1 MSQGLNNDIAVSK
14 TRRVVK
20 NLRWWVLVLF
30 LLGVTVNYI
39 TRNSLGI
46 IAPELKATLGITTEQ
61 YSWIV
66 GAFQLAYTIFQ
77 PLCGWLI
84 DVIGLK
90 LGFMICATLW
100 ALACIAHAGAGSWLH
115 LAILRFFMGGA
126 EAAATPANAKTIGE
140 WFPKSERPIAAGWAG
155 VGFSIGAMLAPPII
169 YFAHASF
176 GWQGAFM
183 FTGAL
188 ALLWAGVGFSIGAML
203 APPIIYFAHASF
215 GWQGAFM
222 FTGALALLWVVLWW
236 AFYQTPEK
244 HPNLSKSELEY
255 IKQDNEAPPVKQPFF
270 TALKTVSKNKR
281 FYGIAIPAFMAEP
294 AWAVLS
300 FWVPLYLAK
309 EHGMDLKQIAMFA
322 WLPFLAADLGSVVS
336 GYLTRLY
343 VRWFGCTRVNSVIA
357 SSVTGAFLMLSLAL
371 VAITRDPYITIILI
385 SIGGFGH
392 QIISCMLSA
401 LVVESFDKGQMAT
414 VNGMRGS
421 AAWIASFLF
430 SLLIGVTADKIG
442 FNPLFIAMGFFDLI
456 GAVFLVA
463 FIAER
468 RAKRA

>member
-1 MSQGLNNDIAVSK
+1 MSLGINNDMAANK
-14 TRRVVK
+14 PRRVVK
-20 NLRWWVLVLF
+20 NLRWWMLILF

-46 IAPELKATLGITTEQ
+46 LAPELKSSLGITTEQ

-66 GAFQLAYTIFQ
+66 GAFQLAYTLFQ

-90 LGFMICATLW
+90 LGFMICAGLW
-100 ALACIAHAGAGSWLH
+100 ALACLLHAGAGSWLQ

-140 WFPKSERPIAAGWAG
+140 WFPKSERPIASGWAG

-169 YFAHASF
+169 YVAHASF

-183 FTGAL
+183 FTGVL
-188 ALLWAGVGFSIGAML
+188 AMLWA
-203 APPIIYFAHASF
+203 
-215 GWQGAFM
+215 
-222 FTGALALLWVVLWW
+222 VLWW
-236 AFYQTPEK
+236 IFYNTPDN
-244 HPNLSKSELEY
+244 HPNLSQSELDY
-255 IKQDNEAPPVKQPFF
+255 IHQDKEAPAIKLPFL
-270 TALKTVSKNKR
+270 TALKTVARNKR

-300 FWVPLYLAK
+300 FWVPLYLSK
-309 EHGMDLKQIAMFA
+309 ELGMDLKQIAMFA
-322 WLPFLAADLGSVVS
+322 WLPFLAADLGSVAS

-343 VRWFGCTRVNSVIA
+343 TCIFGCTRINSVIA
-357 SSVTGAFLMLSLAL
+357 SSVTGAFLMISLAI
-371 VAITRDPYITIILI
+371 VAFTKSPYITIILI

-430 SLLIGVTADKIG
+430 SLIIGVTADKIG

-456 GAVFLVA
+456 GAFFLVT

-468 RAKRA
+468 RAQRA

>member
-1 MSQGLNNDIAVSK
+1 MSLGIDNDMAANK
-14 TRRVVK
+14 PRRVVK
-20 NLRWWVLVLF
+20 NLRWWMLILF

-46 IAPELKATLGITTEQ
+46 LAPELKSSLGITTEQ

-66 GAFQLAYTIFQ
+66 GAFQLAYTLFQ

-90 LGFMICATLW
+90 LGFMICAGLW
-100 ALACIAHAGAGSWLH
+100 ALACLLHAGAGSWLQ

-140 WFPKSERPIAAGWAG
+140 WFPKSERPIASGWAG

-169 YFAHASF
+169 YVAHASF

-183 FTGAL
+183 FTGVL
-188 ALLWAGVGFSIGAML
+188 AMLWA
-203 APPIIYFAHASF
+203 
-215 GWQGAFM
+215 
-222 FTGALALLWVVLWW
+222 VLWW
-236 AFYQTPEK
+236 IFYNTPDN
-244 HPNLSKSELEY
+244 HPNLSQSELDY
-255 IKQDNEAPPVKQPFF
+255 IHQDKEAPAIKLPFL
-270 TALKTVSKNKR
+270 TALKTVARNKR

-300 FWVPLYLAK
+300 FWVPLYLSK
-309 EHGMDLKQIAMFA
+309 ELGMDLKQIAMFA
-322 WLPFLAADLGSVVS
+322 WLPFLAADLGSVAS

-343 VRWFGCTRVNSVIA
+343 TRIFGCTRINSVIA
-357 SSVTGAFLMLSLAL
+357 SSVTGAFLMISLAI
-371 VAITRDPYITIILI
+371 VAFTKSPYITIILI

-430 SLLIGVTADKIG
+430 SLIIGVTADKIG

-456 GAVFLVA
+456 GAFFLVT

-468 RAKRA
+468 RAQRA

>member
-1 MSQGLNNDIAVSK
+1 MSQGINNDMAANK
-14 TRRVVK
+14 PRRVVK
-20 NLRWWVLVLF
+20 NLRWWMLILF

-46 IAPELKATLGITTEQ
+46 LAPELKSSLGITTEQ

-66 GAFQLAYTIFQ
+66 GAFQLAYTLFQ

-90 LGFMICATLW
+90 LGFMICAGLW
-100 ALACIAHAGAGSWLH
+100 ALACLLHAGAGSWLQ

-140 WFPKSERPIAAGWAG
+140 WFPKSERPIASGWAG

-169 YFAHASF
+169 YVAHASF

-183 FTGAL
+183 FTGVL
-188 ALLWAGVGFSIGAML
+188 AM
-203 APPIIYFAHASF
+203 
-215 GWQGAFM
+215 
-222 FTGALALLWVVLWW
+222 LWVVLWW
-236 AFYQTPEK
+236 IFYNTPDN
-244 HPNLSKSELEY
+244 HPNLSQSELDY
-255 IKQDNEAPPVKQPFF
+255 IHQDKEAPAIKLPFL
-270 TALKTVSKNKR
+270 TALKTVARNKR

-300 FWVPLYLAK
+300 FWVPLYLSK
-309 EHGMDLKQIAMFA
+309 ELGMDLKQIAMFA
-322 WLPFLAADLGSVVS
+322 WLPFLAADLGSVAS

-343 VRWFGCTRVNSVIA
+343 TRIFGCTRINSVVA
-357 SSVTGAFLMLSLAL
+357 SSVTGAFLMISLAI
-371 VAITRDPYITIILI
+371 VAFTKSLYITIILI

-430 SLLIGVTADKIG
+430 SLMIGVTADKIG

-456 GAVFLVA
+456 GAFFLVT

-468 RAKRA
+468 RAQRA

>member
-1 MSQGLNNDIAVSK
+1 MSHGINQDVTAVK
-14 TRRVVK
+14 AKRTFRH
-20 NLRWWVLVLF
+20 LRWWVLVLF
-30 LLGVTVNYI
+30 LLGVTINYI

-46 IAPELKATLGITTEQ
+46 LAPELKTSLGITTEQ
-61 YSWIV
+61 YSYIV
-66 GAFQLAYTIFQ
+66 GAFQLAYTLFQ

-100 ALACIAHAGAGSWLH
+100 AIICILHAGAGSWLH

-140 WFPKSERPIAAGWAG
+140 WFPKRERPIAAGWAG
-155 VGFSIGAMLAPPII
+155 VGFSIGAMLAPPIV
-169 YFAHASF
+169 YFAHVSF

-183 FTGAL
+183 FTGGLAL
-188 ALLWAGVGFSIGAML
+188 A
-203 APPIIYFAHASF
+203 
-215 GWQGAFM
+215 
-222 FTGALALLWVVLWW
+222 WVVLWW
-236 AFYQTPEK
+236 LCYHNPER
-244 HPNLSKSELEY
+244 HPNLSKDELAF
-255 IKQDNEAPPVKQPFF
+255 IQQDNEPPPVKQPFL
-270 TALKTVSKNKR
+270 TALRNVAKNRR

-300 FWVPLYLAK
+300 FWVPLYLAN
-309 EHGMDLKQIAMFA
+309 ERGMDLKQIAMFA
-322 WLPFLAADLGSVVS
+322 WLPFLAADLGSAAS

-343 VRWFGCTRVNSVIA
+343 VKLFGCTRINSVVA
-357 SSVTGAFLMLSLAL
+357 SSVTGACMMVALAL
-371 VAITRDPYITIILI
+371 VALTEDPYIAIALI

-401 LVVESFDKGQMAT
+401 LVVETFDRGQMAT

-430 SLLIGVTADKIG
+430 SLLIGVTADRIG

-456 GAVFLVA
+456 GAIFLIA

-468 RAKRA
+468 RTARA

>member
-1 MSQGLNNDIAVSK
+1 MSQGINNDMAVSK
-14 TRRVVK
+14 PRRIVK

-46 IAPELKATLGITTEQ
+46 LAPELKTSLGITTEQ

-66 GAFQLAYTIFQ
+66 GAFQLAYTLFQ

-90 LGFMICATLW
+90 LGFMICAGLW
-100 ALACIAHAGAGSWLH
+100 ALTCLLHAGAGNWLH

-140 WFPKSERPIAAGWAG
+140 WFPKSERPVAAGWAG

-183 FTGAL
+183 FTGVL
-188 ALLWAGVGFSIGAML
+188 AAA
-203 APPIIYFAHASF
+203 
-215 GWQGAFM
+215 
-222 FTGALALLWVVLWW
+222 WVVLWW
-236 AFYQTPEK
+236 AFYHNPDK
-244 HPNLSKSELEY
+244 HPNLSKEELEF
-255 IKQDNEAPPVKQPFF
+255 IRQDNEPPAVKLPFL
-270 TALKTVSKNKR
+270 TALKTVGKNKR

-294 AWAVLS
+294 AWAVMS
-300 FWVPLYLAK
+300 FWVPLYLSKAY
-309 EHGMDLKQIAMFA
+309 GMDLKQIALFA
-322 WLPFLAADLGSVVS
+322 WLPFLAADLGSVAS
-336 GYLTRLY
+336 GYLTKLY
-343 VRWFGCTRVNSVIA
+343 VRLFGCSRVNSIVA
-357 SSVTGAFLMLSLAL
+357 SSVSGAFLMISLAAMAFTNNPY
-371 VAITRDPYITIILI
+371 VAIALI

-421 AAWIASFLF
+421 CAWIASFLF

-456 GAVFLVA
+456 GAFFLVV

-468 RAKRA
+468 RARRA

>member
-1 MSQGLNNDIAVSK
+1 MSQNINNEIAVSK

-20 NLRWWVLVLF
+20 NLRWWMLVLF

-46 IAPELKATLGITTEQ
+46 LAPELKTELGITTEQ

-66 GAFQLAYTIFQ
+66 GAFQLAYTLFQ
-77 PLCGWLI
+77 PICGWLI

-90 LGFMICATLW
+90 LGFAICAVLW
-100 ALACIAHAGAGSWLH
+100 AAACIAHAGAGNWLH
-115 LAILRFFMGGA
+115 MALLRFGMGA
-126 EAAATPANAKTIGE
+126 SEAAATPANAKTIGE

-183 FTGAL
+183 FTGFL
-188 ALLWAGVGFSIGAML
+188 ALV
-203 APPIIYFAHASF
+203 
-215 GWQGAFM
+215 
-222 FTGALALLWVVLWW
+222 WVALWW
-236 AFYQTPEK
+236 AFYHSPNK
-244 HPNLSKSELEY
+244 HPNLSKEELAF
-255 IKQDNEAPPVKQPFF
+255 IQQDNEAAPVKLPFF
-270 TALKTVSKNKR
+270 TALRAIGKNKR

-294 AWAVLS
+294 AWAVMS

-309 EHGMDLKQIAMFA
+309 AYGMDLKQIALFA
-322 WLPFLAADLGSVVS
+322 WLPFLAADLGSVAS

-343 VRWFGCTRVNSVIA
+343 VRIFGCTRVNSIVA
-357 SSVTGAFLMLSLAL
+357 SSITGAFLMISLAVMAFTSNPY
-371 VAITRDPYITIILI
+371 VAIALI
-385 SIGGFGH
+385 SVGGFGH

-430 SLLIGVTADKIG
+430 SLIIGVTADTIG

-456 GAVFLVA
+456 GALFLVA

-468 RAKRA
+468 RAATRA

>member
-1 MSQGLNNDIAVSK
+1 MNLDINSSPIATK
-14 TRRVVK
+14 GKRTFR
-20 NLRWWVLVLF
+20 NLRWWVLSLF

-46 IAPELKATLGITTEQ
+46 LAPELKTSMGITTEQ

-77 PLCGWLI
+77 PICGWLI

-90 LGFMICATLW
+90 IGFMICAVIW
-100 ALACIAHAGAGSWLH
+100 ALMCIFHAGAGSWLH
-115 LAILRFFMGGA
+115 LAILRFFMGA
-126 EAAATPANAKTIGE
+126 SEAAATPANAKTLGE
-140 WFPKSERPIAAGWAG
+140 WFPKKERPIAAGWAG

-169 YFAHASF
+169 VVAHAYL

-183 FTGAL
+183 FSG
-188 ALLWAGVGFSIGAML
+188 G
-203 APPIIYFAHASF
+203 
-215 GWQGAFM
+215 
-222 FTGALALLWVVLWW
+222 LALLWVALWW
-236 AFYQTPEK
+236 LFYHNPED
-244 HPNLSKSELEY
+244 HPNLSREELDF
-255 IKQDNEAPPVKQPFF
+255 IRQDNEAPPVKLPFF

-300 FWVPLYLAK
+300 FWVPLYLAN
-309 EHGMDLKQIAMFA
+309 ERGMDLKQIAMFA
-322 WLPFLAADLGSVVS
+322 WLPFLAADLGSIAS

-343 VRWFGCTRVNSVIA
+343 TRWFGCSRVNSIVA

-371 VAITRDPYITIILI
+371 VAISKDPWVAILLI

-392 QIISCMLSA
+392 QVISCMLSA

-421 AAWIASFLF
+421 FAWIASFLF

-442 FNPLFIAMGFFDLI
+442 FNPLFVAMGFFDLI
-456 GAVFLVA
+456 GAIFLIA

-468 RAKRA
+468 RGKTRSQA

>member
-1 MSQGLNNDIAVSK
+1 MSQGINNDMAANK
-14 TRRVVK
+14 PRRVVK
-20 NLRWWVLVLF
+20 NLRWWMLILF

-46 IAPELKATLGITTEQ
+46 LAPELKNSLGITTEQ

-66 GAFQLAYTIFQ
+66 GAFQLAYTLFQ

-90 LGFMICATLW
+90 LGFMICAGLW
-100 ALACIAHAGAGSWLH
+100 ALACLLHAGAGSWLQ

-140 WFPKSERPIAAGWAG
+140 WFPKSERPIASGWAG

-169 YFAHASF
+169 YVAHASF

-183 FTGAL
+183 FTGVL
-188 ALLWAGVGFSIGAML
+188 AM
-203 APPIIYFAHASF
+203 
-215 GWQGAFM
+215 
-222 FTGALALLWVVLWW
+222 LWVVLWW
-236 AFYQTPEK
+236 IFYNTPDN
-244 HPNLSKSELEY
+244 HPNLSQSELDY
-255 IKQDNEAPPVKQPFF
+255 IHQDKEAPAIKLPFL
-270 TALKTVSKNKR
+270 TALKTVARNKR

-300 FWVPLYLAK
+300 FWVPLYLSK
-309 EHGMDLKQIAMFA
+309 ELGMDLKQIAMFA
-322 WLPFLAADLGSVVS
+322 WLPFLAADLGSVAS

-343 VRWFGCTRVNSVIA
+343 TRIFGCTRINSVVA
-357 SSVTGAFLMLSLAL
+357 SSVTGAFLMISLAI
-371 VAITRDPYITIILI
+371 VAFTKSPYITIILI

-430 SLLIGVTADKIG
+430 SLMIGVTADKIG

-456 GAVFLVA
+456 GAFFLVT

-468 RAKRA
+468 RAQRA

>member
-1 MSQGLNNDIAVSK
+1 MSQGINNDVTVSK
-14 TRRVVK
+14 SRRVVK

-46 IAPELKATLGITTEQ
+46 LAPELKTSLGITTEQ

-77 PLCGWLI
+77 PICGWLI

-90 LGFMICATLW
+90 LGFMVCAILW
-100 ALACIAHAGAGSWLH
+100 AIACIAHAGAGSWLH
-115 LAILRFFMGGA
+115 IALLRFGMGA
-126 EAAATPANAKTIGE
+126 SEAAATPANAKTIGE
-140 WFPKSERPIAAGWAG
+140 WFPKSERPVAAGWAG

-183 FTGAL
+183 FTGFL
-188 ALLWAGVGFSIGAML
+188 ALV
-203 APPIIYFAHASF
+203 
-215 GWQGAFM
+215 
-222 FTGALALLWVVLWW
+222 WVVLWW
-236 AFYQTPEK
+236 TFYHNPEQ
-244 HPNLSKSELEY
+244 HPNLSKEELAY
-255 IKQDNEAPPVKQPFF
+255 IQQDNEPPAVKLPFF
-270 TALKTVSKNKR
+270 KALSNISKNKR

-294 AWAVLS
+294 AWAVMS
-300 FWVPLYLAK
+300 FWVPLYLSK
-309 EHGMDLKQIAMFA
+309 TYGMDLKQIALFA
-322 WLPFLAADLGSVVS
+322 WLPFLAADLGSIAS
-336 GYLTRLY
+336 GYLTKIYTRL
-343 VRWFGCTRVNSVIA
+343 FGCTRVNSVVA
-357 SSVTGAFLMLSLAL
+357 SSVSGAFLMLSLAMMAFTNNPY
-371 VAITRDPYITIILI
+371 VAIALI
-385 SIGGFGH
+385 SVGGFGH

-421 AAWIASFLF
+421 AAWIASFAF
-430 SLLIGVTADKIG
+430 SLIIGVTADKIG

-456 GAVFLVA
+456 GAIFLVA

>member
-1 MSQGLNNDIAVSK
+1 MSHGIQQDVTAVK
-14 TRRVVK
+14 AKRTIR

-46 IAPELKATLGITTEQ
+46 LAPELKTSLGITTEQ

-66 GAFQLAYTIFQ
+66 GAFQLAYTLFQ
-77 PLCGWLI
+77 PVCGWLI

-90 LGFMICATLW
+90 LGFLICAGVW
-100 ALACIAHAGAGSWLH
+100 AMVCMLHAGAGSWLQ

-140 WFPKSERPIAAGWAG
+140 WFPKKERPIAAGWAG

-183 FTGAL
+183 FTGVL
-188 ALLWAGVGFSIGAML
+188 AML
-203 APPIIYFAHASF
+203 
-215 GWQGAFM
+215 
-222 FTGALALLWVVLWW
+222 WVILWW
-236 AFYQTPEK
+236 LFYHNPEQ
-244 HPNLSKSELEY
+244 HPNLSKEELEF
-255 IKQDNEAPPVKQPFF
+255 IKQDNEPPAIKLPFL
-270 TALKTVSKNKR
+270 TALKNVSKNKR

-300 FWVPLYLAK
+300 FWVPLYLAS
-309 EHGMDLKQIAMFA
+309 ERGMDLKQIAMFA
-322 WLPFLAADLGSVVS
+322 WLPFLAADLGSVAS
-336 GYLTRLY
+336 GYLTKIY
-343 VRWFGCTRVNSVIA
+343 TRWFGCTRINSIVA
-357 SSVTGAFLMLSLAL
+357 SSVTGAFLMISLAL
-371 VAITRDPYITIILI
+371 VAITKDPYVTIALI
-385 SIGGFGH
+385 SVGGFGH

-401 LVVESFDKGQMAT
+401 LVVDSFDKGQMAT

-442 FNPLFIAMGFFDLI
+442 YNPLFIAMGFFDLI
-456 GAVFLVA
+456 GAVFLVS

-468 RAKRA
+468 RSRRA

>member
-1 MSQGLNNDIAVSK
+1 MSQGINNDMTASK
-14 TRRVVK
+14 PRHIVK
-20 NLRWWVLVLF
+20 NLRWWILVLF

-46 IAPELKATLGITTEQ
+46 LAPELKSNLGITTEQ

-66 GAFQLAYTIFQ
+66 GAFQLAYTLFQ

-90 LGFMICATLW
+90 LGFMICAGLW
-100 ALACIAHAGAGSWLH
+100 ALACLMHAGAGNWVH
-115 LAILRFFMGGA
+115 LALLRFFMGGA

-169 YFAHASF
+169 YFALASF

-183 FTGAL
+183 FTGIL
-188 ALLWAGVGFSIGAML
+188 AM
-203 APPIIYFAHASF
+203 
-215 GWQGAFM
+215 
-222 FTGALALLWVVLWW
+222 LWVVLWW
-236 AFYQTPEK
+236 AFYHNPDK
-244 HPNLSKSELEY
+244 HPNLSKAELDF
-255 IKQDNEAPPVKQPFF
+255 IRQDNEAPPVKLPFL
-270 TALKTVSKNKR
+270 TALKTVGKNKR

-294 AWAVLS
+294 AWAVMS
-300 FWVPLYLAK
+300 FWVPLYLSK
-309 EHGMDLKQIAMFA
+309 TYGMDLKQIALFA
-322 WLPFLAADLGSVVS
+322 WLPFLAADLGSIAS
-336 GYLTRLY
+336 GYLTKLYTRL
-343 VRWFGCTRVNSVIA
+343 FGLSRVNSVVA
-357 SSVTGAFLMLSLAL
+357 SSVSGAFLMVSLA
-371 VAITRDPYITIILI
+371 VMAFTNNPYIAIVLI

-430 SLLIGVTADKIG
+430 SLIIGVTADKIG

-456 GAVFLVA
+456 GAFFLVT

>member
-1 MSQGLNNDIAVSK
+1 MSQGVNNNMTVSK
-14 TRRVVK
+14 TRRVMK
-20 NLRWWVLVLF
+20 NLRWWMLVLF

-46 IAPELKATLGITTEQ
+46 LAPELEKELGITSQQ
-61 YSWIV
+61 YSYIV

-90 LGFMICATLW
+90 LGFMICACLW
-100 ALACIAHAGAGSWLH
+100 AVACIAHAGAGSWLH
-115 LAILRFFMGGA
+115 IAMLRFGMGA
-126 EAAATPANAKTIGE
+126 SEAAATPANAKTIGE
-140 WFPKSERPIAAGWAG
+140 WFPKSERPVAAGWAG
-155 VGFSIGAMLAPPII
+155 VGFSVGAMLAPPII

-183 FTGAL
+183 FTGFL
-188 ALLWAGVGFSIGAML
+188 ALV
-203 APPIIYFAHASF
+203 
-215 GWQGAFM
+215 
-222 FTGALALLWVVLWW
+222 WVVLWW
-236 AFYQTPEK
+236 LFYHNPEQ
-244 HPNLSKSELEY
+244 HPNLSKEELAF
-255 IKQDNEAPPVKQPFF
+255 IQQDNEAPAVKLPFLK
-270 TALKTVSKNKR
+270 ALSNISKNKR

-294 AWAVLS
+294 AWAVMS

-309 EHGMDLKQIAMFA
+309 TYGMDLKQIALFA
-322 WLPFLAADLGSVVS
+322 WLPFLAADLGSVAS
-336 GYLTRLY
+336 GYLTKLY
-343 VRWFGCTRVNSVIA
+343 VRFFGFSRVNAVVA
-357 SSVTGAFLMLSLAL
+357 SSVSGAFLMLSLAIMAFTSNPY
-371 VAITRDPYITIILI
+371 VAIALI

-401 LVVESFDKGQMAT
+401 LVVESFDRGQMAT

-421 AAWIASFLF
+421 AAWIASFIF
-430 SLLIGVTADKIG
+430 SLIIGVTADKIG

-456 GAVFLVA
+456 GAVFLIA

>member
-1 MSQGLNNDIAVSK
+1 MSQGINNDMAANK
-14 TRRVVK
+14 PRRVVK
-20 NLRWWVLVLF
+20 NLRWWMLILF
-30 LLGVTVNYI
+30 LFGVTVNYI

-46 IAPELKATLGITTEQ
+46 LAPELKSSLGITTEQ

-66 GAFQLAYTIFQ
+66 GAFQLAYTLFQ

-90 LGFMICATLW
+90 LGFMICAGLW
-100 ALACIAHAGAGSWLH
+100 ALACLLHAGAGSWLQ

-140 WFPKSERPIAAGWAG
+140 WFPKSERPIASGWAG

-169 YFAHASF
+169 YVAHASF

-183 FTGAL
+183 FTGVL
-188 ALLWAGVGFSIGAML
+188 AM
-203 APPIIYFAHASF
+203 
-215 GWQGAFM
+215 
-222 FTGALALLWVVLWW
+222 LWVVLWW
-236 AFYQTPEK
+236 IFYNTPDN
-244 HPNLSKSELEY
+244 HPNLSQSELDY
-255 IKQDNEAPPVKQPFF
+255 IHQDKEAPAIKLPFL
-270 TALKTVSKNKR
+270 TALKTVARNKR

-300 FWVPLYLAK
+300 FWVPLYLSK
-309 EHGMDLKQIAMFA
+309 ELGMDLKQIAMFA
-322 WLPFLAADLGSVVS
+322 WLPFLAADLGSVAS

-343 VRWFGCTRVNSVIA
+343 TRIFGCTRINSVVA
-357 SSVTGAFLMLSLAL
+357 SSVTGAFLMISLAI
-371 VAITRDPYITIILI
+371 VAFTKSPYITIILI

-430 SLLIGVTADKIG
+430 SLMIGVTADKIG

-456 GAVFLVA
+456 GAFFLVT

-468 RAKRA
+468 RAQRA

>member
-1 MSQGLNNDIAVSK
+1 MSQGINNDMTASK
-14 TRRVVK
+14 PRHIVK
-20 NLRWWVLVLF
+20 NLRWWILVLF

-46 IAPELKATLGITTEQ
+46 LAPELKSNLGITTEQ

-66 GAFQLAYTIFQ
+66 GAFQLAYTLFQ

-90 LGFMICATLW
+90 LGFMICAGLW
-100 ALACIAHAGAGSWLH
+100 ALACLMHAGAGNWVH
-115 LAILRFFMGGA
+115 LALLRFFMGGA

-183 FTGAL
+183 FTGIL
-188 ALLWAGVGFSIGAML
+188 AM
-203 APPIIYFAHASF
+203 
-215 GWQGAFM
+215 
-222 FTGALALLWVVLWW
+222 LWVVLWG
-236 AFYQTPEK
+236 AFYHNPDK
-244 HPNLSKSELEY
+244 HPNLSKAELDF
-255 IKQDNEAPPVKQPFF
+255 IRQDNEAPPIKLPFL
-270 TALKTVSKNKR
+270 TALKTVGKNKR

-294 AWAVLS
+294 AWAVMS
-300 FWVPLYLAK
+300 FWVPLYLSK
-309 EHGMDLKQIAMFA
+309 TYGMDLKQIALFA
-322 WLPFLAADLGSVVS
+322 WLPFLAADLGSIAS
-336 GYLTRLY
+336 GYLTKLYTRL
-343 VRWFGCTRVNSVIA
+343 FGLSRVNSVVA
-357 SSVTGAFLMLSLAL
+357 SSVSGAFLMVSLA
-371 VAITRDPYITIILI
+371 VMAFTNNPYIAIVLI

-430 SLLIGVTADKIG
+430 SLIIGVTADKIG

-456 GAVFLVA
+456 GAFFLVT

>member
-1 MSQGLNNDIAVSK
+1 MSQGINNDMTVSK

-20 NLRWWVLVLF
+20 NLRWWMLILF

-46 IAPELKATLGITTEQ
+46 LAPELKTSLGITTEQ

-66 GAFQLAYTIFQ
+66 GAFQIAYTLFQ

-90 LGFMICATLW
+90 LGFMICASLW
-100 ALACIAHAGAGSWLH
+100 ALACLLHAGAGSWLH

-140 WFPKSERPIAAGWAG
+140 WFPKTERPIASGWAG

-183 FTGAL
+183 FTGVL
-188 ALLWAGVGFSIGAML
+188 AM
-203 APPIIYFAHASF
+203 
-215 GWQGAFM
+215 
-222 FTGALALLWVVLWW
+222 LWVVLWW
-236 AFYQTPEK
+236 AFYHNPEK

-255 IKQDNEAPPVKQPFF
+255 IRQDNEAPPVKLPFF
-270 TALKTVSKNKR
+270 TALKTVGKNKR

-294 AWAVLS
+294 AWAVFS
-300 FWVPLYLAK
+300 FWMPLYFAK
-309 EHGMDLKQIAMFA
+309 QYNMDLKQIALFA
-322 WLPFLAADLGSVVS
+322 WLPFLAADLGSVAS

-343 VRWFGCTRVNSVIA
+343 KRLFGFSRVNSTVA
-357 SSVTGAFLMLSLAL
+357 SSVTGAFMMISLAV
-371 VAITRDPYITIILI
+371 VAITKDPIIAVVLM

-430 SLLIGVTADKIG
+430 SLIIGVTADKIG
-442 FNPLFIAMGFFDLI
+442 FNPLFVAMGIFDLI
-456 GAVFLVA
+456 GACFLVA

>member
-1 MSQGLNNDIAVSK
+1 MSLNIDNAAPAAHGKRKI
-14 TRRVVK
+14 K
-20 NLRWWVLVLF
+20 NLRWWVLGLF

-46 IAPELKATLGITTEQ
+46 LAPELKATMGITTEQ

-90 LGFMICATLW
+90 VGFLVCASIW
-100 ALACIAHAGAGSWLH
+100 ALMCMLHAGAGSWLH
-115 LAILRFFMGGA
+115 LAILRFFMGA
-126 EAAATPANAKTIGE
+126 SEAAATPANAKTLGE
-140 WFPKSERPIAAGWAG
+140 WFPKKERPIAAGWAG

-169 YFAHASF
+169 VIAHSYL

-183 FTGAL
+183 FSGVL
-188 ALLWAGVGFSIGAML
+188 AM
-203 APPIIYFAHASF
+203 
-215 GWQGAFM
+215 
-222 FTGALALLWVVLWW
+222 LWVVLWW
-236 AFYQTPEK
+236 LFYYDPEK
-244 HPNLSKSELEY
+244 HPNLSKTELEF
-255 IKQDNEAPPVKQPFF
+255 IKQDNEPAPVKLPFF
-270 TALKTVSKNKR
+270 TALKTVGKNKR

-309 EHGMDLKQIAMFA
+309 ERGMDLKQIAMFA
-322 WLPFLAADLGSVVS
+322 WLPFLAADLGSIAS
-336 GYLTRLY
+336 GYLTRVYTRL
-343 VRWFGCTRVNSVIA
+343 FGCSRVNSVVA
-357 SSVTGAFLMLSLAL
+357 SSVTGAFLMVSLAM
-371 VAITRDPYITIILI
+371 VALTKDPYITILLI

-401 LVVESFDKGQMAT
+401 LVVESFEKGQMAT

-421 AAWIASFLF
+421 FAWIASFLF

-442 FNPLFIAMGFFDLI
+442 YNPLFIAMGFFDLI
-456 GAVFLVA
+456 GAIFLVA

-468 RAKRA
+468 RNKARAA

>member
-1 MSQGLNNDIAVSK
+1 
-14 TRRVVK
+14 
-20 NLRWWVLVLF
+20 
-30 LLGVTVNYI
+30 
-39 TRNSLGI
+39 
-46 IAPELKATLGITTEQ
+46 
-61 YSWIV
+61 
-66 GAFQLAYTIFQ
+66 FQ

-90 LGFMICATLW
+90 LGFMICAALW
-100 ALACIAHAGAGSWLH
+100 ALACILHAGAGSWLQ

-126 EAAATPANAKTIGE
+126 EAAATPANAKTLGE
-140 WFPKSERPIAAGWAG
+140 WFPKSERPVAAG
-155 VGFSIGAMLAPPII
+155 
-169 YFAHASF
+169 
-176 GWQGAFM
+176 
-183 FTGAL
+183 
-188 ALLWAGVGFSIGAML
+188 WAGVGFSIGAML

-236 AFYQTPEK
+236 AFYHNPEQ
-244 HPNLSKSELEY
+244 HPNLGKDELAF
-255 IKQDNEAPPVKQPFF
+255 IKQDNDPPAVKLPFL

-322 WLPFLAADLGSVVS
+322 WLPFLAADLGSVAS

-343 VRWFGCTRVNSVIA
+343 TRWFGCTRVNSVVA
-357 SSVTGAFLMLSLAL
+357 SSVTGAFLMISLAV
-371 VAITRDPYITIILI
+371 VAVTRDPYITIVLI

-392 QIISCMLSA
+392 QIISCMLRA

-442 FNPLFIAMGFFDLI
+442 FNPLFIAM
-456 GAVFLVA
+456 
-463 FIAER
+463 
-468 RAKRA
+468 